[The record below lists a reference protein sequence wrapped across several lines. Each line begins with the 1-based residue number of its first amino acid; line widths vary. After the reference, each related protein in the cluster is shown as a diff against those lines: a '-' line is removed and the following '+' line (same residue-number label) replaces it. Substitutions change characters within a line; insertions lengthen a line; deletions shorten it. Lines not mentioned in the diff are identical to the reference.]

1 MILICILEL
10 ILIIFLFY
18 RSANIQKRVDKIE
31 AKVHRIVSDLMS
43 VDSSPSIFDDVVEP
57 CEVVEE
63 GESED
68 GSSTV

>member
-31 AKVHRIVSDLMS
+31 VKVHRIVSDLMS
-43 VDSSPSIFDDVVEP
+43 VDSSSSIFDDVVEP